1 MLIPEDQY
9 RKILSLIPIPC
20 VDLLVVDRVRRVLL
34 LKRRNEPAKGLWWV
48 PGGRVHFDE
57 LRIAAAHRKLQE
69 ECGLRP
75 QASPVELCT
84 EDLILPNGDGSRS
97 HVICTVFRFDVDGGS
112 QVVLD
117 EQSEAADWRTI
128 EAWSETDLHPY
139 VSKLVGFL
147 KTN

>member
-1 MLIPEDQY
+1 MLIPEDLY
-9 RKILSLIPIPC
+9 RKILSLMPVPC
-20 VDLLVVDRVRRVLL
+20 VDLLVVDRAQRVLL

-69 ECGLRP
+69 ECGLKA
-75 QASPVELCT
+75 QVEPVELCT
-84 EDLILPNGDGSRS
+84 EDLILPNGDRTNS
-97 HVICTVFRFDVDGGS
+97 HVICTVFQVDVDSGS
-112 QVVLD
+112 QVALD

-128 EAWSETDLHPY
+128 EAWAETDLHPY
-139 VSKLVGFL
+139 VSKLMGFL